1 MIKTKCMFT
10 GTRQKVSVLPSVPD
24 ICIDCHK
31 IERVISY
38 KFLGV
43 HVEES
48 LSWDTN
54 ISEISKKVAKAL
66 GALRR
71 LKPICPHQILVSNYK
86 SLILPNFDYCSAV
99 WGCIGPGLTRKLQKL
114 QNRAAR
120 IITGSSYDIRSAQ
133 ILSDL
138 DWPNLAQ
145 RRANH
150 LEKLMFKTM
159 NNEVLEYISEKFV
172 LRNLNHNHN
181 LRGSKHNIFIPR
193 PNTEALKKAF
203 SYRGA
208 ISWNGLSAEAKQATS
223 FAQFNSLNS
232 L

>member
-1 MIKTKCMFT
+1 MGHPYF
-10 GTRQKVSVLPSVPD
+10 R
-24 ICIDCHK
+24 
-31 IERVISY
+31 
-38 KFLGV
+38 
-43 HVEES
+43 
-48 LSWDTN
+48 N
-54 ISEISKKVAKAL
+54 INKVAKAL

-71 LKPICPHQILVSNYK
+71 LKPICPHQILVSIYK

-99 WGCIGPGLTRKLQKL
+99 WGCIGSGLTRKLQKL

-159 NNEVLEYISEKFV
+159 NNQVPEYISEKFV
-172 LRNLNHNHN
+172 LRNSIHNHN
-181 LRGSKHNIFIPR
+181 LRGSEHNIFIPR
-193 PNTEALKKAF
+193 PNTEVLKKRF
-203 SYRGA
+203 LTGA
-208 ISWNGLSAEAKQATS
+208 PFLGMVFRLRPSRLLVL
-223 FAQFNSLNS
+223 LN
-232 L
+232 LIL